1 MRNSL
6 KSPPTARDINK
17 INRVFW
23 DRQNTLMEQRM
34 ADDAVRQVAFAQVE
48 SECLRGV
55 PINRQVS
62 LVAALEEA
70 ETNRGTFLSQ
80 FAKKGGKAEKPDVL
94 QELIIEYARTVPT
107 ITERE
112 LREKLTRERHPDVIS
127 DIEDGEIDF
136 NDRDGRSKSA
146 LVSGLK
152 DRLSRAKKKVRSR

>member
-1 MRNSL
+1 MSL
-6 KSPPTARDINK
+6 RTAADINES
-17 INRVFW
+17 NRAFW
-23 DRQNTLMEQRM
+23 ARQNALMEQRM
-34 ADDAVRQVAFAQVE
+34 ADDAVRQDALARVE
-48 SECLRGV
+48 SESSRGV
-55 PINRQVS
+55 PINKQVS

-70 ETNRGTFLSQ
+70 ETSKGIFLSQ
-80 FAKKGGKAEKPDVL
+80 FAGKGGRADKPDAL

-112 LREKLTRERHPDVIS
+112 LREKLTRERHPEVIS

-152 DRLSRAKKKVRSR
+152 DRLSRARKKVRSR